1 MCGIVGVI
9 ETDAGS
15 PDTELLRRM
24 ADEVVHRGPDGEGY
38 WVHGHVG
45 FGHRR
50 LAIIDV
56 AGSPQPMHSAD
67 GRHTIC
73 FNGEILNY
81 AELRRTLSV
90 GWSTHGD
97 TEVLLELLAAHGPAA
112 LRRVRGQFAFALY
125 DHSDGTVLL
134 ARDRIGILPLF
145 WARTP
150 SGIVFA
156 SEVKALRPALGDLE
170 VDADSLPAYLSQRAV
185 PAPHTLFAGVRKVL
199 PGSWLRIHPDGRVEE
214 GRYWSLDAPR
224 PQLDL
229 SPGEAVDE
237 LERLLGLAVEESL
250 VADVPV
256 GAYLS
261 GGVDSSITVA
271 LAARAAKAGRLATF
285 SATFPGSPDDEGEYA
300 RRVSAR
306 LGTDHHEVA
315 VDPADFWSEL
325 WRLAWYRDLPISQTS
340 DVAVAALARLASQ
353 HVTVV
358 ISGEGSDE
366 LFGGYP
372 KYRLA
377 VPTRA
382 AGALP
387 APLRQP
393 LVAAARRFLGP
404 RSERLDVA
412 LRALEGRSERDRLDG
427 WFASFSERELE
438 VLCRGRGRA
447 SGPLPELH
455 GDAVTR
461 MSLVDLSS
469 WLADNLL
476 ERGDRMTMAS
486 SIELRPPFLDARVVE
501 FALSLP
507 SSIKVRNGVTKWPVK
522 ELARRF
528 VDADIVDRPKVG
540 FKVPIGEWFRTS
552 LADEVR
558 GLLQSDASRCRGLL
572 DTGLVDRFVSDH
584 LEGRA
589 DRSKQLWPL
598 VSLEIWARTVLERSG
613 PVAPV
618 AT

>member
-9 ETDAGS
+9 ETGAGS
-15 PDTELLRRM
+15 PDVDLLRRM
-24 ADEVVHRGPDGEGY
+24 AREVAHRGPDGEGY
-38 WVHGHVG
+38 WVQGRIG

-67 GRHTIC
+67 GSHTIC

-81 AELRRTLSV
+81 GELRRSLAV
-90 GWSTHGD
+90 DWSTHGD
-97 TEVLLELLAAHGPAA
+97 TEVLLELMAAHGPAA
-112 LRRVRGQFAFALY
+112 LGRLRGQFAFALY
-125 DHSDGTVLL
+125 DHTDGTVLL
-134 ARDRIGILPLF
+134 VRDRIGILPLF
-145 WARTP
+145 WARTAT
-150 SGIVFA
+150 GVVFA
-156 SEVKALRPALGDLE
+156 SEVKALRPALGELVIDP
-170 VDADSLPAYLSQRAV
+170 DSLPDSLALRAV
-185 PAPHTLFAGVRKVL
+185 PAPHTLFAGVHKVL
-199 PGSWLRIHPDGRVEE
+199 PGSWVRIPPDGRVEE

-224 PQLDL
+224 PRLDL
-229 SPGEAVDE
+229 SPLEAVDE

-261 GGVDSSITVA
+261 GGVDSSVTVA

-306 LGTDHHEVA
+306 IGTDHHEVA
-315 VDPADFWSEL
+315 VDPAEFWSEL

-340 DVAVAALARLASQ
+340 DVAVAALARLAAQ

-358 ISGEGSDE
+358 ISGEGGDE

-377 VPTRA
+377 RATRA

-387 APLRQP
+387 AVLRQP
-393 LVAAARRFLGP
+393 LVSAARRVAGP

-412 LRALEGRSERDRLDG
+412 LRALEGRTERDRLDG
-427 WFASFSERELE
+427 WFASFSEREIAR
-438 VLCRGRGRA
+438 LCRGRRRA
-447 SGPLPELH
+447 VPVGPALH

-507 SSIKVRNGVTKWPVK
+507 SSIKVRGGVTKWPVK

-528 VDADIVDRPKVG
+528 VDAEVIDRPKVG

-552 LADEVR
+552 LADDVR
-558 GLLQSDASRCRGLL
+558 GLLQSDASRCREWL
-572 DTGLVDRFVSDH
+572 DTSLVDRLVTDH

-598 VSLEIWARTVLERSG
+598 VSLEVWARTVLERSG
-613 PVAPV
+613 PVEPA
-618 AT
+618 AA